1 MYKKILLFVCFYVI
15 TYSFDSCFLIETLAS
30 WGMCMAHTLLFW
42 VIRCIVGENFHSDL
56 KYSVR
61 HANAFG
67 KVYVVWNERLR
78 LEYWLF
84 LLRVVTVQ
92 QRAQHSCMS
101 CEALNSEVRSAN
113 AAAIGSKL
121 RKAASSS
128 ATFSKPHSLVV
139 SVSIICFFFAISRL
153 FWRQQRDACSYRA
166 SCFHRVNTVQLQYIR
181 VHIVY
186 DCIILFYEHTSL
198 MIKPCHVCNFM
209 NKHCRGKLNE
219 FRRKMTIAKKVNDC
233 PTHSWQSLKF
243 LSSSLDGW
251 SQSGL

>member
-1 MYKKILLFVCFYVI
+1 MDSYHSPFRRGAQRSAIIFMDFFEYQSFCAPQLEGCMVKALVTRNVKCNDVKFFCCCMYQKFLLFVCFYVI
-15 TYSFDSCFLIETLAS
+15 TYSFDSCFLIEELTS
-30 WGMCMAHTLLFW
+30 WGMYMTHTLLFW
-42 VIRCIVGENFHSDL
+42 IIQIIRCIVGENFHSDL

-67 KVYVVWNERLR
+67 KVYVVRNERLL
-78 LEYWLF
+78 LEYWRF

-128 ATFSKPHSLVV
+128 ATFSKPHLSLYLP
-139 SVSIICFFFAISRL
+139 SVFFFCDLSFVLKAATWCMYIS
-153 FWRQQRDACSYRA
+153 

-181 VHIVY
+181 VLKERFV
-186 DCIILFYEHTSL
+186 FSL
-198 MIKPCHVCNFM
+198 
-209 NKHCRGKLNE
+209 
-219 FRRKMTIAKKVNDC
+219 IAK
-233 PTHSWQSLKF
+233 T
-243 LSSSLDGW
+243 
-251 SQSGL
+251 